1 MQEMKRLL
9 ITIGMLSLIAGSAL
23 TQPKLAIPSN
33 RFEFGSVPQ
42 NSTVTQYFWFKSIGT
57 DTVRIREIKT
67 GCDCTTIPLEQ
78 DWLAPGDSLRVGVY
92 WDTERK
98 VGNSGRYP
106 YIYVDGQH
114 EAERLFL
121 TADVVLF
128 PDSARPISIKPYKA
142 ELSRMAGFSIDSV
155 VLKLTNHSDRAV
167 ALTVV
172 SPPMPEYQVRKPDSL
187 MPNSAGTIV
196 IHVSPE
202 FREKE
207 FSRSLTVAF
216 DGGVPNILGRLTI
229 PIRRKVIS

>member
-1 MQEMKRLL
+1 MAKMKRLL
-9 ITIGMLSLIAGSAL
+9 VTIGLLGLAAGSAFGE
-23 TQPKLAIPSN
+23 PKLAIPSN

-42 NSTVTQYFWFKSIGT
+42 NSTVTHFFWFKSIGT

-78 DWLAPGDSLRVGVY
+78 KWIAPGDSLKVGVY

-106 YIYVDGQH
+106 YIYVDGQE

-128 PDSARPISIKPYKA
+128 PDSARPLSIKPYKA
-142 ELSRMAGFSIDSV
+142 ELSRMAGLSIDSV
-155 VLKLTNHSDRAV
+155 ALKVTNHSDKAV
-167 ALTVV
+167 ALTLV
-172 SPPMPEYQVRKPDSL
+172 SGPMQEYQVRTPDSL
-187 MPNSAGTIV
+187 MPKSTGTIV

-207 FSRSLTVAF
+207 FSRSLTMAF
-216 DGGVPNILGRLTI
+216 DGGVPNVHGRLTI
-229 PIRRKVIS
+229 PIRRKIIS